1 MAKVTFGSLKLKK
14 TEEVNK
20 ISIADKEI
28 EVKTYLPIEDKYD
41 LIQATLLEASEVIVF
56 NEVLLELN
64 LNLNIIYLYT
74 NLTFTDLQRQDKFKL
89 YDILETNNIIN
100 DVIEAIPEK
109 EFKILINL
117 FNKELN
123 RMIEENRSAAGI
135 VNNLIGDFPKKAQEV
150 ANILGQIDFSQMN
163 DIINFAD
170 ALGINIPEQVET
182 TPTLVPVE

>member
-41 LIQATLLEASEVIVF
+41 LIQATLLEAAEGIGF

-74 NLTFTDLQRQDKFKL
+74 NLTFTDLQRQHKFKL
-89 YDILETNNIIN
+89 YD
-100 DVIEAIPEK
+100 VWH
-109 EFKILINL
+109 
-117 FNKELN
+117 
-123 RMIEENRSAAGI
+123 
-135 VNNLIGDFPKKAQEV
+135 
-150 ANILGQIDFSQMN
+150 
-163 DIINFAD
+163 
-170 ALGINIPEQVET
+170 
-182 TPTLVPVE
+182 

>member
-1 MAKVTFGSLKLKK
+1 MAKVSFGTLKLKK
-14 TEEVNK
+14 QETTTTIK
-20 ISIADKEI
+20 IADKDI
-28 EVKTYLPIEDKYD
+28 EVLNYLPIEDKYD
-41 LIQATLLEASEVIVF
+41 LIQATLQQSAEGIGF

-100 DVIEAIPEK
+100 DVIGAIPEK

-170 ALGINIPEQVET
+170 ALGINIPEQAET
-182 TPTLVPVE
+182 TPTLVSVE